1 MREAILLS
9 RVSVAALRLLI
20 LALASMT
27 LGINQAAAESSVWR
41 VSNGDRTVYLGGT
54 VHLLRQSDY
63 PLPAEYE
70 DAYLDSDAVVFETDI
85 AAMSDMA
92 TQARMLA
99 RMSYSDE
106 RTLESVLSEEAY
118 SELQSYTAEI
128 GLPLIMMQKFK
139 PGMVVTTLQVFEFQ
153 KLGFTPEGVDA
164 HFYGRAV
171 GDGKPV
177 LGLESLEEQIEFLA
191 SMGEGNES
199 EFILV
204 SLADLENTE
213 QAMEGMIAA
222 WRSGDTGRLTEM
234 FVEDMQRQSPEIY
247 ETLLRGRNL
256 DWLPQIDAM
265 LQDDDTEFV
274 LVGAAHLVGEDGLV
288 TLLEDKGYQVDQL

>member
-1 MREAILLS
+1 MKEQSARS
-9 RVSVAALRLLI
+9 RVSALRFLVLG
-20 LALASMT
+20 LAGMI
-27 LGINQAAAESSVWR
+27 LGISQASADSSVWR

-54 VHLLRQSDY
+54 VHLLSQSDY

-70 DAYLDSDAVVFETDI
+70 EAYLDSDAVVFETDI

-99 RMSYSDE
+99 RMSYTDD
-106 RTLESVLSEEAY
+106 RTLESVLNEEAY
-118 SELQSYTAEI
+118 AELQSYTAEI
-128 GLPLIMMQKFK
+128 GLPLMMMQKFK

-164 HFYGRAV
+164 HFYARAA

-191 SMGEGNES
+191 TMGEGNES
-199 EFILV
+199 EFILI

-213 QAMEGMIAA
+213 ETMEGMITA
-222 WRSGDTGRLTEM
+222 WRSGDTRQLTEM
-234 FVEDMQRQSPEIY
+234 FVADMQAQSPEVY

-256 DWLPQIDAM
+256 DWLPKINAM
-265 LQDDDTEFV
+265 LQDDGTEFV
-274 LVGAAHLVGEDGLV
+274 LVGAAHLVGDDGLV
-288 TLLEDKGYQVDQL
+288 TLLKGEGYQVEQL